1 MSTPLPRN
9 WPYPGSGW
17 WKFDFHTHTPASSDF
32 GKGPD
37 QAALRQMS
45 PKEWLLGF
53 MRAEIDCVA
62 VTDHNSGEWIDRLKQ
77 ALTDLE
83 AENHPEFRKL
93 TLFPGVE
100 ITANG
105 GVHVLA
111 IFDTGST
118 GTDIAKLLGAVKY
131 NGEAGESTVAANC
144 STIEVVEAIAKANAI
159 PILAH
164 ADSHSGAFKVLNGN
178 TLAPLLDSPAL
189 FAVEISDPS
198 TPKPSCYKDRKL
210 TWAEVL
216 GSDSHHP
223 SGPDGGHFPGSH
235 FTWVKMERP
244 SLESLYYALLDGN
257 GVSIRRSDDSDS
269 FQPFKTPD
277 HFIESIE
284 VANARFMGRQTPEV
298 FRFSPWFNALI
309 GGRGTGKSTVIHVIR
324 KLYRREAELKA
335 LGDQDV
341 AARTFEAFD
350 RTPKSREDNGGWHKD
365 GKSTRLTLTL
375 TRDGVRYR
383 LNWAQT
389 ETGVAVEEKTP
400 SGWKASASQA
410 ITAERFPL
418 RLFSQGQISSL
429 ASERSHALL
438 GLIDQA
444 IGAASYKAA
453 IEEEQRR
460 YLALRANEREL
471 AGKLG
476 SRSALIVQ
484 LEDVRRKLE
493 RFEKEHHAD
502 VLRAYQRKTRQERE
516 VARQFERVDSIAAQL
531 EEVAAEIVKEDL
543 PQSLFDSSAPA
554 DAAVLASVGRLHQHI
569 AKVVAELSAMSNSMR
584 ELIGRERQALAQST
598 WETDLKAAKQRY
610 TDLVAA
616 LKSQGVNDPSEYGKL
631 VQDRQRLEG
640 DIAKLDA
647 LEKQRAVLAAQADES
662 LTKLKEKRT
671 ALSAA
676 RDEFLKEAL
685 ADNPYVHISLEP
697 YGRDALAL
705 RRSFREA
712 IEVPDDRFED
722 DILTLGNDE
731 PQGGIVA
738 TLLKK
743 FPAHGGAAEFE
754 KRLDRVKAQ
763 LAETCTGTN
772 KNHFGGHFR
781 NYLEKRC
788 SERPEF
794 LDRLMVWFPEDTLQ
808 VEYSPKG
815 DGKDFTPINRASA
828 GQRAAAMLAFL
839 LAHGNEPIVLD
850 QPEDDLDNHLIYNL
864 VVQQIRANKQRRQI
878 IIVTHNPNIVVN
890 GDAEMNH
897 ALDMKSGQCRVTQ
910 RGSLQEKAMRKEVCD
925 VMEGG
930 RDAFEKRY
938 RRLGRD

>member
-1 MSTPLPRN
+1 MTPPAPRN

-17 WKFDFHTHTPASSDF
+17 WKFDFHAHTPASTDF

-37 QAALRQMS
+37 QAKLRQMS
-45 PKEWLLGF
+45 PKDWLLGY

-62 VTDHNSGEWIDRLKQ
+62 VTDHNSGEWIEPLKR
-77 ALTDLE
+77 ALAELE
-83 AENHPEFRKL
+83 AENHPQFRKL
-93 TLFPGVE
+93 YLFPGVE
-100 ITANG
+100 LTANG
-105 GVHVLA
+105 GIHVLA
-111 IFDTGST
+111 IFDPSCT

-131 NGEAGESTVAANC
+131 SGAAGESSVAANC
-144 STIEVVEAIAKANAI
+144 STIEVVEAIANAKGI

-164 ADSHSGAFKVLNGN
+164 ADWHSGAFRELSGN
-178 TLAPLLDSPAL
+178 TLVPLLDCPTL
-189 FAVEISDPS
+189 FAIEISDPAV
-198 TPKPSCYKDRKL
+198 PKPVCYQDRKL
-210 TWAEVL
+210 AWAEVL

-223 SGPDGGHFPGSH
+223 DGSPGGRFPGSH

-244 SLESLYYALLDGN
+244 CREGLYYALLDGN
-257 GVSIRRSDDSDS
+257 GISIRRSDDTTP
-269 FQPFKTPD
+269 FQPFGTPE

-284 VANARFMGRQTPEV
+284 VSDARFMGRKAPEV

-309 GGRGTGKSTVIHVIR
+309 GGRGTGKSKVIHLIR
-324 KLYRREAELKA
+324 KVYRREAELKA
-335 LGDQDV
+335 LSELDV
-341 AARTFEAFD
+341 AARTFADFD
-350 RTPKSREDNGGWHKD
+350 RTPKSREDSGGWNQD
-365 GKSTRLTLTL
+365 GESTQIKLTLK
-375 TRDGVRYR
+375 RDGVRYR
-383 LNWAQT
+383 LTWGQIDR
-389 ETGVAVEEKTP
+389 GVNVEEEARD
-400 SGWKASASQA
+400 GWKASASQA
-410 ITAERFPL
+410 ITPERFPL

-429 ASERSHALL
+429 ASERSQSLL

-444 IGAASYKAA
+444 VGAASFKAA

-460 YLALRANEREL
+460 YLALRANQRDL
-471 AGKLG
+471 AGKLATRG
-476 SRSALIVQ
+476 ALVVQ

-502 VLRAYQRKTRQERE
+502 VLKTYQRKTRQERE
-516 VARQFERVDSIAAQL
+516 VRRQFELVDKVTDQL
-531 EEVAAEIVKEDL
+531 ETAAAEIVMEDL
-543 PQSLFDSSAPA
+543 PPGLFDSAMPA
-554 DAAVLASVGRLHQHI
+554 DAAALASIQRLRQQVAQVI
-569 AKVVAELSAMSNSMR
+569 ADLSAKAKTVRALTDSER
-584 ELIGRERQALAQST
+584 ETLAQSA
-598 WETDLKAAKQRY
+598 WDSDLKAAKERY

-640 DIAKLDA
+640 DMARLNA
-647 LEKQRAVLAAQADES
+647 LEKQRFALTAQADES
-662 LTKLKEKRT
+662 LSKLKEKRAALSVARDAFLRT
-671 ALSAA
+671 ALTS
-676 RDEFLKEAL
+676 
-685 ADNPYVHISLEP
+685 NPYVRITLEP
-697 YGRDALAL
+697 YGRDVGAL
-705 RRSFREA
+705 RRSFRDV

-722 DILTLGNDE
+722 DILVGGIDE

-743 FPAHGGAAEFE
+743 LPADGSAAEFE
-754 KRLDRVKAQ
+754 RRLDRVKTQ
-763 LAETCTGTN
+763 LIETCGGVN

-781 NYLEKRC
+781 NYLEKRF
-788 SERPEF
+788 SDRPEF
-794 LDRLMVWFPEDTLQ
+794 LDHLMTWFPEDTLQ

-839 LAHGNEPIVLD
+839 LAHGNEPVVLD

-878 IIVTHNPNIVVN
+878 ITVTHNPNVVVN

-897 ALDMKSGQCRVTQ
+897 ALDFKAGQCRVVQ
-910 RGSLQEKAMRKEVCD
+910 RGSLQDKAMRKEVCD

>member
-1 MSTPLPRN
+1 MSTPAPRN

-62 VTDHNSGEWIDRLKQ
+62 VTDHNSGAWIDPLKQ
-77 ALTDLE
+77 ALAELE
-83 AENHPEFRKL
+83 AEKHPEFRRL

-111 IFDTGST
+111 IFDPGCT
-118 GTDIAKLLGAVKY
+118 GTDIEKLLAVVKY
-131 NGEAGESTVAANC
+131 RGVPGESAVAADR
-144 STIEVVEAIAKANAI
+144 SAIEVVEEIEGTEKAI

-164 ADSHSGAFKVLNGN
+164 ADSHSGAFKLLNGG
-178 TLAPLLDSPAL
+178 TLAPLLDSPSL
-189 FAVEISDPS
+189 FAVEISDP
-198 TPKPSCYKDRKL
+198 TAPKPACYTDRKL
-210 TWAEVL
+210 AWAEVL

-223 SGPDGGHFPGSH
+223 SGPNGGRFPGSH
-235 FTWVKMERP
+235 FTWVKMEQP
-244 SLESLYYALLDGN
+244 SLEGLYYALLDGN
-257 GVSIRRSDDSDS
+257 GVSIRRSDDIDP
-269 FQPFKTPD
+269 FQPFSTPD

-324 KLYRREAELKA
+324 KVYRREAELRA
-335 LGDQDV
+335 LGDQDI

-350 RTPKSREDNGGWHKD
+350 RTPRSREDNGGWHKD
-365 GKSTRLTLTL
+365 GKSRLTLTL
-375 TRDGVRYR
+375 MRDGVRYR

-389 ETGVAVEEKTP
+389 ESGVAVEEETP

-460 YLALRANEREL
+460 YLALCANEREL
-471 AGKLG
+471 VGKLG
-476 SRSALIVQ
+476 SRGALIVQ

-493 RFEKEHHAD
+493 RFEKERHAD

-516 VARQFERVDSIAAQL
+516 VARQLELVENVANQL
-531 EEVAAEIVKEDL
+531 EAMAAGLVKEDL
-543 PQSLFDSSAPA
+543 PQNLFDATAPA

-569 AKVVAELSAMSNSMR
+569 AKVVAELSAMSKSVR
-584 ELIGRERQALAQST
+584 ELIGRERQALTQSA
-598 WETDLKAAKQRY
+598 WDANLKVAKQRY
-610 TDLVAA
+610 TDLIAA

-647 LEKQRAVLAAQADES
+647 MEKQRSVLAAQADES
-662 LTKLKEKRT
+662 LAKLKQKRRT
-671 ALSAA
+671 LSTA
-676 RDEFLKEAL
+676 RDAFLKEAL
-685 ADNPYVHISLEP
+685 ADNPYVRISLEP
-697 YGRDALAL
+697 YGRDASTL

-722 DILTLGNDE
+722 DILTVDNGE

-738 TLLKK
+738 TLLKN
-743 FPAHGGAAEFE
+743 FPADGGAAEFE

-763 LAETCTGTN
+763 LAETCTGAN

-878 IIVTHNPNIVVN
+878 IVVTHNPNIVVN

-897 ALDMKSGQCRVTQ
+897 ALDMRGGQCRVTE